1 MAEEQ
6 EIHCPLCGKRVP
18 SDADKCP
25 FCSTQIETIMV
36 KRELERVIERRVMRR
51 VKNAQKEELITPE
64 VPNAPI
70 PEVKVSCPGC
80 GMDLIGT
87 EAKCPRCGV
96 PLGIE
101 QDMIECPECGT
112 QMVVGAA
119 SCSNCGIGFEDS
131 REESAEAPQI
141 EEEIA
146 VTPPD
151 EPSVISTDQP
161 EPVVAEITT
170 GAVTAIPS
178 EPVSGGRGL
187 TNGRGAINGTG
198 LVNGTGMINGTGLV
212 NGTGMINGN
221 KSDMRPPMPSRR
233 SPRGIARWQFLAVLI
248 ALVIIIPTFIYISY
262 AKDSGP
268 YAIDGDFGDWDDS
281 DLYSVSILTSTP
293 LTSIDDWSVGI
304 DGTRVYFYVS
314 ASNDIMSTTA
324 VESIFLF
331 VDSDG
336 NIDTGYSI
344 EGIGADYFLEVD
356 GWNDSIQSSSLSHYD
371 LSGDHLDWSAWVSQG
386 SISHRL
392 SGNELEAGV
401 DLQVAVSS
409 GASFV
414 LYSQDQLERC
424 AVSNQVPLTGG
435 VLIVTQELSSSVSLS
450 GVLPQ
455 SSSAALLT
463 LIFECE
469 GADGVVEQVTPV
481 YTGVSA
487 PLTSIAS
494 FSLSPGD
501 IHEEQIYVDTTALSD
516 GQFVSA
522 MVTDDSISSS
532 FSRVIVNGYAARAY
546 IGSAPSVVYI
556 DGAFGDWSTRTA
568 SDVDTIPI
576 VNPNIDVTSVGVF
589 NTTSSSS
596 FYIKVDG
603 EMCAGAYVPALRG
616 KPVSGG
622 GSVIPSNER
631 RTAEDI
637 LRIYIDSDLSTSTG
651 YLMSVE
657 SKIIGADYM
666 IEVRG
671 LFGEINS
678 KSVYRY
684 MSNSWSTVSATVN
697 AALDSQ
703 RIEIGVLASVINGG
717 EGLDFII
724 ETTDWNNRQDIVG
737 LDSDTM
743 LALTGGI
750 ALSAGTKSWV
760 VQSSIGS
767 SASAMSYQRKLFYD
781 GTNFWSLYWNGTH
794 TTYEYSSDGG
804 HTWTNLGRVFSSTNG
819 VSETSLWYDGAT
831 QSIYVSGDNAV
842 ASLSVYV
849 RKGTVNP
856 SGHSIAWGNEASILI
871 STIARAN
878 KNTYITKDN
887 TGSVWVLSTSY
898 TTSGGGGDK
907 FKIRCSS
914 TSSGD
919 NVEGAWTDR
928 GNLLDT
934 QVPGDPK
941 GILLPGKSG
950 SGVLMWSIY
959 TYEGNVESV
968 YHDGSSWK
976 TVDKATIYAAGASQ
990 ANTNLAAPSGLIDAN
1005 GVLHVVYGTGD
1016 TYSGSWKAK
1025 IQYAY
1030 NRGTAW
1036 STPITLNVTGT
1047 YAHRS
1052 PTISLDS
1059 STGNVYAMWLEN
1071 TTNQVQIKK
1080 NVSGTWTFVTISQNS
1095 YLKYHLT
1102 SIYSAPGESY
1112 ICCQWTQD
1120 TSGTYE
1126 VIYENM
1132 IPEFSEVVIPVFFM
1146 MMVFIV
1152 GYRHRSR
1159 KPKNKS

>member
-1 MAEEQ
+1 MSEE
-6 EIHCPLCGKRVP
+6 EELHCPLCGKRVP

-25 FCSTQIETIMV
+25 FCSTQIETIML
-36 KRELERVIERRVMRR
+36 KRDLERVIERRVMRR
-51 VKNAQKEELITPE
+51 VKKAQKEELITPE

-70 PEVKVSCPGC
+70 PEVKMSCPGC
-80 GMDLIGT
+80 GMDLTGS
-87 EAKCPRCGV
+87 EAKCPRCGI
-96 PLGIE
+96 PLGVE
-101 QDMIECPECGT
+101 REMIECPECGA
-112 QMVVGAA
+112 QMAVGITSCASCGVGFGEPVDESAAAPQTEGEAA
-119 SCSNCGIGFEDS
+119 SSS
-131 REESAEAPQI
+131 
-141 EEEIA
+141 
-146 VTPPD
+146 D
-151 EPSVISTDQP
+151 EPAVISEDRP
-161 EPVVAEITT
+161 EPVVAEIST
-170 GAVTAIPS
+170 GAVTKVPS
-178 EPVSGGRGL
+178 DPMSGGRGL

-221 KSDMRPPMPSRR
+221 KGDLRPST
-233 SPRGIARWQFLAVLI
+233 SPRRRPSGISRWQFLAVLV

-281 DLYSVSILTSTP
+281 ELYSISALTSTP
-293 LTSIDDWSVGI
+293 LTSIDGWSVAV
-304 DGTRVYFYVS
+304 DGTRIFFYVS
-314 ASNDIMSTTA
+314 ASDDIMSNTA

-331 VDSDG
+331 MDSDG
-336 NIDTGYSI
+336 DSDTGYSI

-371 LSGDHLDWSAWVSQG
+371 LSSDHYDWSSWVSQG
-386 SISHRL
+386 AISHRL

-401 DLQVAVSS
+401 DLQIAISS
-409 GASFV
+409 SASFV
-414 LYSQDQLERC
+414 LYSQDQLERS
-424 AVSNQVPLTGG
+424 AVSNQVPLSGG
-435 VLIVTQELSSSVSLS
+435 VLIVTQRLASSISLS
-450 GVLPQ
+450 GIIPQ
-455 SSSAALLT
+455 SSSSALLT
-463 LIFECE
+463 LSFECE
-469 GADGVVEQVTPV
+469 GADGTVEQVTPV

-487 PLTSIAS
+487 PSASIAS

-501 IHEEQIYVDTTALSD
+501 THEEQMYVDTMALSD
-516 GQFVSA
+516 GQYVSA
-522 MVTDDSISSS
+522 LVTEAAISSS
-532 FSRVIVNGYAARAY
+532 FSKVVVKGYAASAY
-546 IGSAPSVVYI
+546 VGSAPSVVYI
-556 DGAFGDWSTRTA
+556 DGAFGDWYQKTA

-576 VNPNIDVTSVGVF
+576 VNPNIDVTEVGVF

-603 EMCAGAYVPALRG
+603 EVCAGAYVPALRG
-616 KPVSGG
+616 KPVPGS
-622 GSVIPSNER
+622 GSVVPSER

-637 LRIYIDSDLSTSTG
+637 LRIYIDSDLSVSTG

-671 LFGEINS
+671 LFGEITS
-678 KSVYRY
+678 KSVYRF

-697 AALDSQ
+697 AAIDSQ
-703 RIEIGVLASVINGG
+703 RLEVGVLASVINGG
-717 EGLDFII
+717 DGLDFII
-724 ETTDWNNRQDIVG
+724 ETTDWNHRQDIVG

-750 ALSAGTKSWV
+750 ALTAGTKSWV

-767 SASAMSYQRKLFYD
+767 TATAMSYQRKLFYD
-781 GTNFWSLYWNGTH
+781 GTNFWSIYWDGTH

-804 HTWTNLGRVFSSTNG
+804 QTWTNLGRVFSSTNG
-819 VSETSLWYDGAT
+819 VNEASLWYDGAT
-831 QSIYVSGDNAV
+831 QSVYVSGDNA
-842 ASLSVYV
+842 ASTQNVYV

-856 SGHSIAWGNEASILI
+856 SGHSITWGNEASVLI
-871 STIARAN
+871 STIARAS

-907 FKIRCSS
+907 YKIRCFS

-934 QVPGDPK
+934 QVTGDPK
-941 GILLPGKSG
+941 GILIPGKSG
-950 SGVLMWSIY
+950 SGVLMWSVY

-968 YHDGSSWK
+968 YHDGSAWK
-976 TVDKATIYAAGASQ
+976 VVDKATLYAAGASL
-990 ANTNLAAPSGLIDAN
+990 ANTALAAPSGLIDAN
-1005 GVLHVVYGTGD
+1005 GVLHVVFGTGD
-1016 TYSGSWKAK
+1016 TYSGVWKAK
-1025 IQYAY
+1025 MQYAY
-1030 NRGTAW
+1030 NQGTGW
-1036 STPITLNVTGT
+1036 STPITLNATGT

-1080 NVSGTWTFVTISQNS
+1080 NVSGTWTSVTISQNS

-1102 SIYSAPGESY
+1102 SIYSAPSESY

-1126 VIYENM
+1126 VIYENL
-1132 IPEFSEVVIPVFFM
+1132 IPEFSEVVVPVFFM
-1146 MMVFIV
+1146 MMVFAV
-1152 GYRHRSR
+1152 GYRHRSK
-1159 KPKNKS
+1159 KPKDKS